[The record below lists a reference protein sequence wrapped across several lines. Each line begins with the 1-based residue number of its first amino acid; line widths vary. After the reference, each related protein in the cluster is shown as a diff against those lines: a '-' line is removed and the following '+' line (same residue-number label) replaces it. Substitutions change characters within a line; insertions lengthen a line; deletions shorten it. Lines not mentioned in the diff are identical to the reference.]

1 MCRMKHRNESLALAY
16 AASDAYANEAE
27 TLAVVDV
34 VLAELRE
41 QVEISEFEWA
51 QLTQRLRSVLHTNRT
66 APGVMKVMAL
76 ADETRV
82 AGIEAASARRGRE
95 RRAWQRHADQTAA
108 ELRRLVALTLDA
120 LLAEPY

>member
-1 MCRMKHRNESLALAY
+1 MKRRNESLALAY
-16 AASDAYANEAE
+16 AASDAYENEAE

-34 VLAELRE
+34 VLGELRE

-76 ADETRV
+76 ADEARV
-82 AGIEAASARRGRE
+82 AGIEAATARRGRE

>member
-1 MCRMKHRNESLALAY
+1 MKRRNESLALAY
-16 AASDAYANEAE
+16 AASDAYENEAE

>member
-1 MCRMKHRNESLALAY
+1 MCRMKRRNESLALAY

-27 TLAVVDV
+27 NMAVVDV
-34 VLAELRE
+34 VLAELRV
-41 QVEISEFEWA
+41 QVEISELEWA
-51 QLTQRLRSVLHTNRT
+51 QLTQRLRSVLHTNCT

-95 RRAWQRHADQTAA
+95 RRAWQRHADQTAV

>member
-1 MCRMKHRNESLALAY
+1 MCRMKRRDESLALAY
-16 AASDAYANEAE
+16 AASDAYENEAE

-34 VLAELRE
+34 VLGELRE

-66 APGVMKVMAL
+66 APGVMKIMAL

-95 RRAWQRHADQTAA
+95 RRAWQRHADETAG
-108 ELRRLVALTLDA
+108 ELRRLVAATLDA
-120 LLAEPY
+120 LLAEPH

>member
-1 MCRMKHRNESLALAY
+1 ALAY

-27 TLAVVDV
+27 NVAVIDV
-34 VLAELRE
+34 VLDELRE
-41 QVEISEFEWA
+41 QVDISELEWA
-51 QLTQRLRSVLHTNRT
+51 QLTHRLRSVLHTNQT

-82 AGIEAASARRGRE
+82 ADIEAASAERGRE

-108 ELRRLVALTLDA
+108 ELRRLVAATLDA

>member
-1 MCRMKHRNESLALAY
+1 MKRRDESLALAY
-16 AASDAYANEAE
+16 AASDAYANQAE
-27 TLAVVDV
+27 NIAVVDV

-66 APGVMKVMAL
+66 APGVMRVMAL